1 MENLNGKNP
10 QINYW
15 GDVSDNYRNEI
26 ISPFHDPETERI
38 FYSAV
43 ESIKKK
49 NQKDRVNRASNSKT
63 AWVLDNGCGNGYF
76 LNYLS
81 LNQNGLPNRIK
92 RVVGIDFSSA
102 MIAKAKLICPVRD
115 GLPLSFRGLRNNKS
129 KSPVFTVTA
138 DSAQLPFRS
147 NFFEEIVAVNSIL
160 AVERIDRFMMFSEI
174 HRTLCGGGFLLGL
187 FPSNENHLE
196 QAYRIKE
203 NFTNGGHD
211 ENTALKHVYDELEKR
226 RFDPVGG
233 SIDMKN
239 GDLRIKLY
247 SQFELEDILSNH
259 GFRIISLE
267 RFYYPEPVIKHFG
280 LGASNNDIYD
290 WLVLAEK
297 LTVD

>member
-10 QINYW
+10 EINYW

-49 NQKDRVNRASNSKT
+49 NQRDRVNRASNSKT

-102 MIAKAKLICPVRD
+102 MIAKANINCLVRD
-115 GLPLSFRGLRNNKS
+115 GLRQNKS
-129 KSPVFTVTA
+129 KSPAFTVTA

-160 AVERIDRFMMFSEI
+160 SVERIDRFMMFSEM
-174 HRTLCGGGFLLGL
+174 HRTLSREGFLLGL

-203 NFTNGGHD
+203 NYTNGGHD
-211 ENTALKHVYDELEKR
+211 ENAALKHVYEELEKR

-247 SQFELEDILSNH
+247 SQFELEDILTTH

-280 LGASNNDIYD
+280 LTARKSSIYD

-297 LTVD
+297 LAVH

>member
-1 MENLNGKNP
+1 MGEVENLNSKNP

-15 GDVSDNYRNEI
+15 GDVSNKYRNEI
-26 ISPFHDPETERI
+26 ISPFHDPETEQI
-38 FYSAV
+38 FHSAV
-43 ESIKKK
+43 ETIKRK
-49 NQKDRVNRASNSKT
+49 NQKDRINRTNNLKT

-76 LNYLS
+76 LHYLTS
-81 LNQNGLPNRIK
+81 NQNGLSKRTK

-102 MIAKAKLICPVRD
+102 MIEKAKLNC
-115 GLPLSFRGLRNNKS
+115 NKS
-129 KSPVFTVTA
+129 KTPAFTVTA

-147 NFFEEIVAVNSIL
+147 NFFEEIVAINSIL
-160 AVERIDRFMMFSEI
+160 AVEKIDRLMMFSEV
-174 HRTLCGGGFLLGL
+174 HRTLSGGGILLGL

-203 NFTNGGHD
+203 NFTNGRHD
-211 ENTALKHVYDELEKR
+211 ENAALKHVYEELEKR

-233 SIDMKN
+233 YIDMKN

-247 SQFELEDILSNH
+247 SRFELEDILSNH

-267 RFYYPEPVIKHFG
+267 RFYYPESVIRHFG
-280 LGASNNDIYD
+280 LAASNSDIYD